1 MKVGKLLRHRLL
13 MIIPLVLILA
23 VAAACAGE
31 AGPDGAKGPKGD
43 PGSAGPA
50 GPAGPQGSA
59 GAAGPQGPQGP
70 RAGET
75 PLPTPTAVPPT
86 ATPRPTATV
95 VPATATP
102 APTATPTPT
111 SVPVATVKRGGQLN
125 HVPASDISF
134 LDPSPS
140 GILPDFYHGMLAFDH
155 LFGMDAN
162 GVPQPQ
168 MIDDWSVSS
177 DGLDWTFTLRDN
189 LSFHDGSPVT
199 TDEVICS
206 LERNIIGRSVL
217 GKLMAKDLD
226 SFEKVDSK
234 TFGIHLTANF
244 GLVLDTLSENAVGS
258 AIIYTMDDC
267 VVDPLEAA
275 DVRIGNGPMRFIEW
289 NPGFDALY
297 RRNEDYVPRSEP
309 VSDYAGGKIM
319 NIDELKYQII
329 PDRNTRAIALE
340 TGLVD
345 MIDFPLE
352 DDHARLSSRDNLEV
366 RFDRLEGFDFVSM
379 NQLAPPF
386 DNLNARMALIVGI
399 PQADLLA
406 AAYPP
411 GFGSECAATYGCGG
425 RWESNVG
432 PQSDYIGGD
441 VVRARELWAQSGY
454 DGRPINLR
462 TFADRPN
469 MLNFGLVVQ
478 QFLEDELGANVNF
491 LVGDISATFSLVNT
505 RSEAE
510 EGNWNITMIWST
522 AGGLDPVRNSTMRG
536 PWNGWGDRPAI
547 EALKSDFARAVT
559 GAEKDAIV
567 DEIQETYLTDAA
579 VFVAG
584 QHRTYRA
591 WKKEVKDVISPGTR
605 TYPIFWGLWLDR

>member
-1 MKVGKLLRHRLL
+1 MAMVKKGG
-13 MIIPLVLILA
+13 ILKMS
-23 VAAACAGE
+23 
-31 AGPDGAKGPKGD
+31 PDSDMGVMD
-43 PGSAGPA
+43 
-50 GPAGPQGSA
+50 
-59 GAAGPQGPQGP
+59 
-70 RAGET
+70 
-75 PLPTPTAVPPT
+75 PTP
-86 ATPRPTATV
+86 
-95 VPATATP
+95 
-102 APTATPTPT
+102 
-111 SVPVATVKRGGQLN
+111 GQTLT
-125 HVPASDISF
+125 
-134 LDPSPS
+134 
-140 GILPDFYHGMLAFDH
+140 DFYHGMLVFDF
-155 LFGMDAN
+155 LFGMDAD
-162 GVPQPQ
+162 GAPQPQ
-168 MIDDWSVSS
+168 MVGDWSISS
-177 DGLDWTFTLRDN
+177 DGLIWDFTFRDG
-189 LSFHDGSPVT
+189 LMWHDGRAVT
-199 TDEVICS
+199 ANQVTCS
-206 LERNIIGRSVL
+206 FNNRFFKANNV
-217 GKLMAKDLD
+217 GKIVAKDMESFVPTSDD
-226 SFEKVDSK
+226 SFRLTMKVP
-234 TFGIHLTANF
+234 TA
-244 GLVLDTLSENAVGS
+244 LVLVAFAENIRNAPL
-258 AIIYTMDDC
+258 IYDEQGCQTDIS
-267 VVDPLEAA
+267 EAA
-275 DVRIGNGPMRFIEW
+275 DVTVGQGPMKFVEW
-289 NPGFDALY
+289 NPGADALY
-297 RRNEDYVPRSEP
+297 VRNEEYVPRSEP